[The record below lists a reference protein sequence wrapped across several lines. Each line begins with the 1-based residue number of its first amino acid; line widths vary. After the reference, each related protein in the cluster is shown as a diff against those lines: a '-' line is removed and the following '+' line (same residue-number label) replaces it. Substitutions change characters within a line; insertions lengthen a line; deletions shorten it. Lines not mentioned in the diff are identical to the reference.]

1 MNILLGV
8 TGGISVYKMPTAIGL
23 MKRSGHQVRVVM
35 TKHATQFVAPLT
47 FQAISEG
54 PVFVE
59 MFEPPKVFNVEHI
72 DLAKEAD
79 LVLIAPATANIIG
92 KIANGIADDLLTTI
106 VCATPVDKPVMFA
119 PAMNTAMWDNPI
131 VQQNVA
137 KLQGIFTQ
145 KNPSLPKYR
154 FLEPIEKWLACGDLA
169 KGALVEPPTIHQAVE
184 QLLGEYYPD
193 YRPAKE

>member
-35 TKHATQFVAPLT
+35 TKHATKFVTPLT

-59 MFEPPKVFNVEHI
+59 MFEPPKVFNIEHI

-92 KIANGIADDLLTTI
+92 KIANGIADDLLTTV
-106 VCATPVDKPVMFA
+106 VCATSIDTPVVFA
-119 PAMNTAMWDNPI
+119 PAMNTLMWENPI
-131 VQQNVA
+131 VQQNVT
-137 KLQGIFTQ
+137 KLQGIFMQ
-145 KNPSLPKYR
+145 KTPSLPKYR
-154 FLEPIEKWLACGDLA
+154 LLEPIEKWLACGDLA
-169 KGALVEPPTIHQAVE
+169 KGALVEPTTIHQAVE
-184 QLLGEYYPD
+184 TLLREYYPD
-193 YRPAKE
+193 QYLPKE

>member
-1 MNILLGV
+1 MNILLGI
-8 TGGISVYKMPTAIGL
+8 TGGISIYKMPTAIGL

-35 TKHATQFVAPLT
+35 TKHATKFVAPLT

-59 MFEPPKVFNVEHI
+59 MFDPPKVFNIEHI

-79 LVLIAPATANIIG
+79 LVLIAPATANVIG

-106 VCATPVDKPVMFA
+106 VCATSIDKPVVFA
-119 PAMNTAMWDNPI
+119 PAMNTAMWDNPL
-131 VQQNVA
+131 VQQNIA
-137 KLQGIFTQ
+137 KLQEIFMQ
-145 KNPSLPKYR
+145 RNSSLPKYR

-169 KGALVEPPTIHQAVE
+169 KGALVEPTTIHQAVE
-184 QLLGEYYPD
+184 ELLQEYYSDRYP
-193 YRPAKE
+193 PKK